1 MLPRRK
7 FWFPKAVWVGDPES
21 PNVLMDS
28 RRWLLAWLLRLAW
41 LVLLDLE
48 KISAM
53 EPRRWRFSELGTEM
67 GEVRSFDMV
76 DGGLVDGDW

>member
-1 MLPRRK
+1 
-7 FWFPKAVWVGDPES
+7 
-21 PNVLMDS
+21 MDS
-28 RRWLLAWLLRLAW
+28 RRWLAWLLWLLWLAW

-53 EPRRWRFSELGTEM
+53 EPRRRRFSELGTEM

-76 DGGLVDGDW
+76 GGEWVDGGW

>member
-21 PNVLMDS
+21 PSVLMDS
-28 RRWLLAWLLRLAW
+28 RRWLAWLLWLAW

-48 KISAM
+48 KISAI

-76 DGGLVDGDW
+76 DGEWWMSGW